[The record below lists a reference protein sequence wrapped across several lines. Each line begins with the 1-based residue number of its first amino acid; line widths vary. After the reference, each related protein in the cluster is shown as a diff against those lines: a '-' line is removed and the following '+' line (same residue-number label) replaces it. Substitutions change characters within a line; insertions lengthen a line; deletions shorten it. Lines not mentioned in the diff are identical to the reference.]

1 LQKEKIQKKKR
12 KCQQT
17 LKSTSCTHDTIMQMN
32 WRRENETCWVG
43 KGEESGEHDEEHDAE
58 HWAGAW

>member
-1 LQKEKIQKKKR
+1 
-12 KCQQT
+12 
-17 LKSTSCTHDTIMQMN
+17 MQMN

-43 KGEESGEHDEEHDAE
+43 KGEDPGEHDEEHDAE